1 MSHTPLSLRRPLA
14 ELRYIDV
21 IQAAL
26 PPAGIKRSEYALPGQ
41 APMSRTSEIRY
52 SFYRNFVRQIGIVW
66 PVLSGLLLLIA
77 GLGIL
82 VAYLEGWGLLD
93 GVYFSFVTGFT
104 IGYGDLAP
112 KGALARVIAI
122 GMHGVL
128 LTALLAAIAVRAL
141 QAAGETLRT

>member
-1 MSHTPLSLRRPLA
+1 
-14 ELRYIDV
+14 
-21 IQAAL
+21 
-26 PPAGIKRSEYALPGQ
+26 
-41 APMSRTSEIRY
+41 MSRTSEIRY

-66 PVLSGLLLLIA
+66 PVLSGLLVLIA

-122 GMHGVL
+122 AIGLHGVL